1 MPLDN
6 QGVLMTCSS
15 CGTTNRLRYDGLKR
29 AIRCGKCQKPL
40 HPPAAPIEVQGEAL
54 FDAAVARSSVPVV
67 VDFWAAWC
75 APCRMMAPEL
85 DKAARELAG
94 RALVLKVDTD
104 ANPELSER
112 FGIRSIPTLGVF
124 RNGREV
130 NRVSGVQSATG
141 IAALATRRSAVNS

>member
-15 CGTTNRLRYDGLKR
+15 CGTTNRLRYDGLER
-29 AIRCGKCQKPL
+29 ARYG
-40 HPPAAPIEVQGEAL
+40 AAS
-54 FDAAVARSSVPVV
+54 ARSRCTRRRPRSKCKAKRYSMRPSRDRRFQWWWTSGGMVRSLP
-67 VDFWAAWC
+67 DDGA
-75 APCRMMAPEL
+75 EL